1 MARLWRSRI
10 ELTARR
16 IRRWLTHA
24 LVWSARNTRDV
35 SEATPEERTA
45 ALRDVEQR
53 LFDHPGRKEQELC
66 DGLARTIYAVLI
78 PNRDDLLSLL
88 DRAANDVNLAVELFQ
103 NVRRPVVRRRFEG
116 AVMRGLHNYAA
127 SAGTVVDHSRRIMR
141 GRQGP
146 IVEEFAR
153 RKREVMEHPEVPFV
167 HNLRNYLLHHSLP
180 FIGHEVRIQPRP
192 GVVATSEIK
201 LSVRELNEW
210 DGWTGAARRFITSHD
225 KAMPLRPVIQTHARL
240 VIELNLWLY
249 EQLVAANSSALDEAN
264 ELVVERNAVLAGTD
278 IEEARRVTEEWTR
291 RREDPAGHPRLEVKP
306 PTPQPRPGPRDV

>member
-1 MARLWRSRI
+1 VARLWR
-10 ELTARR
+10 RR
-16 IRRWLTHA
+16 FDPAGDECDGVWTHV
-24 LVWSARNTRDV
+24 LVWPTRNTKRV
-35 SEATPEERTA
+35 SETNPEDERSA
-45 ALRDVEQR
+45 ALRAVEQR
-53 LFDHPGRKEQELC
+53 LLDHPGRREQDLC

-116 AVMRGLHNYAA
+116 AVMRGLHNYTA
-127 SAGTVVDHSRRIMR
+127 SAGTLVDHSRRIMR
-141 GRQGP
+141 GREGP

-153 RKREVMEHPEVPFV
+153 RKRQVMDNPEVPFV
-167 HNLRNYLLHHSLP
+167 HMLRNYVLHHSLP

-201 LSVRELNEW
+201 LSVRELTEW
-210 DGWTGAARRFITSHD
+210 DGWTAPARRFIDSHD
-225 KAMPLRPVIQTHARL
+225 EALPLRPVVEAHAGL

-249 EQLVAANSSALDEAN
+249 EQLVAANASALDDAN
-264 ELVVERNAVLAGTD
+264 LLVVERNAVLGGTD

-291 RREDPAGHPRLEVKP
+291 RREDPAGEPKARS
-306 PTPQPRPGPRDV
+306 